1 MIPLIIIGGP
11 TAAGKSER
19 AILLAKRLKSE
30 IISADSMQVYRYFD
44 IGTAK
49 PSLNER
55 QSVSHH
61 LIDIINPEEEYS
73 AGKFKKDATKIISDL
88 HAAGKIPIIVGGTGL
103 YIKALTKGI
112 SMAAP
117 SSPELRKKL
126 RERALLEGNESLH
139 NELLKV
145 DPIAAKKINPSD
157 AFRIERAL
165 EVYYL
170 TGKPISSF
178 HSQTQKEPPK
188 YNILYLILNIARPL
202 LYEKINDR
210 VDSLIKKGLVAEVRS
225 ILDRGH
231 SSQLKPF
238 KSIGYKQI
246 VQHIEEGIELDEAI
260 KSIKKET
267 RNFAKR
273 QLTWF
278 RRVPAANWIEVD
290 LKIPESADKE
300 IYEKV
305 KKHLRME

>member
-1 MIPLIIIGGP
+1 
-11 TAAGKSER
+11 
-19 AILLAKRLKSE
+19 
-30 IISADSMQVYRYFD
+30 MQVYRYFD

-49 PSLNER
+49 PSLKER

-61 LIDIINPEEEYS
+61 LIDIINPDEEYS
-73 AGKFKKDATKIISDL
+73 AGNFQKDAIKIINHL
-88 HAAGKIPIIVGGTGL
+88 HAAGKAPIIVGGTGL
-103 YIKALTKGI
+103 YLKALTKGI

-126 RERALLEGNESLH
+126 RERSLLEGNELLR

-145 DPIAAKKINPSD
+145 DPTAAKKINPAD

-178 HSQTQKEPPK
+178 HSQTQKETRK
-188 YNILYLILNIARPL
+188 YNILYLILDIARPL

-210 VDSLIKKGLVAEVRS
+210 VDSLIKKGLVEEVRS
-225 ILDRGH
+225 IMDRGY

-246 VQHIEEGIELDEAI
+246 VQHLEEGTDLDDAV
-260 KSIKKET
+260 KNIKKET

-278 RRVPAANWIEVD
+278 RKVPSAKWIEVD
-290 LKIPESADKE
+290 LKNPESADKE
-300 IYEKV
+300 IYKKV
-305 KKHLRME
+305 KKHLSTE

>member
-1 MIPLIIIGGP
+1 
-11 TAAGKSER
+11 
-19 AILLAKRLKSE
+19 
-30 IISADSMQVYRYFD
+30 MQVYRYFD

-49 PSLNER
+49 PSLKER

-61 LIDIINPEEEYS
+61 LIDIINPDEEYS
-73 AGKFKKDATKIISDL
+73 AGNFQKDAIKIINHL
-88 HAAGKIPIIVGGTGL
+88 HAAGKAPIIVGGTGL
-103 YIKALTKGI
+103 YLKALTKGI

-126 RERALLEGNESLH
+126 RERSLLEGNELLR

-145 DPIAAKKINPSD
+145 DPTAAKKINPAD

-178 HSQTQKEPPK
+178 HSQTQKETRK
-188 YNILYLILNIARPL
+188 YNILYLILDIARPL

-290 LKIPESADKE
+290 LKNPESADKE
-300 IYEKV
+300 IFEKV
-305 KKHLRME
+305 KKHLRAE